1 MKQTYRRFCAVLL
14 ILCLLCGCAAEKEVT
29 VISLPGEEKMAVEEQ
44 NAPEATP
51 TAVRGKTGEE
61 AYHLELQKCVP
72 ENLSGIT
79 ALTVL
84 GDTIIAGG
92 SSETGPSLV
101 RFQVTGGET
110 QTLDVPD
117 GADYLYALC
126 ENPDGGFFLLSGSL
140 PAGYWDERGNFT
152 FLSGEPEGRLVL
164 SRYDASFSLQETTTL
179 EKRYTES
186 GARFFQMTKTDE
198 GLALLSA
205 SMLVLLS
212 DSGAET
218 ARQAI
223 DTNDGWA
230 FAAMQERDGIL
241 FVLTRDLFGGE
252 APELRAFDAKTLTPL
267 EAQTLPLGTAGLGL
281 GEDGTFLL
289 TNSDGLSSYDLASG
303 TVQTIASWRELGAQA
318 DAEQIFRTDGGY
330 VLFSPNEAALTLV
343 LWKAGAGSAK
353 QVLTLAVAADCPVW
367 YEFTQL
373 FENFNLSQQEY
384 QIDYTIYSDSPYGDA
399 EPMDVL
405 RTKIMAG
412 QSPDLFAF
420 YSDGNQAPPLA
431 SRAVCADLR
440 ELLPDVTEDSLLPGL
455 FDLLTQDGA
464 LYELPL
470 TVRVDT
476 LIMPSNLIDSPGV
489 TLEDLEIAREKMP
502 SGWVPVDSWNTPENL
517 FGLTAAFC
525 IGRFTDREN
534 GTCNFETQEFI
545 NILDWCRN
553 WGGDGSTPEAPEKTL
568 MKLGWIS
575 SLSWLA
581 SRGDIAKTWF
591 DGAGYTYA
599 GYPVGSGGS
608 AYLVLASLGVS
619 TSCQNLAGAK
629 AFLAYCFSGKQESGL
644 PANRKALREELAQ
657 YKLGNRTNW
666 YGEPETIS
674 EADEEKFME
683 LLGSVTV
690 LEGMD
695 KSLEDILSEEANAY
709 FAGAATA
716 EQTARTIQ
724 SRASLYLQ
732 EQYPGA

>member
-431 SRAVCADLR
+431 PRAVCADLR
-440 ELLPDVTEDSLLPGL
+440 ELLPDVTDDSLLPGL

>member
-140 PAGYWDERGNFT
+140 PAGYLDERGNFT
-152 FLSGEPEGRLVL
+152 FLSGDPEGNLAL
-164 SRYDASFSLQETTTL
+164 SRYDENFKRQETTPF
-179 EKRYTES
+179 EKQYTES
-186 GARFFQMTKTDE
+186 SARFFQMTKTD
-198 GLALLSA
+198 GGFALVSA
-205 SMLVLLS
+205 SMLVWLD

-218 ARQAI
+218 ARQEL
-223 DTNDGWA
+223 DPNDGWA

-241 FVLTRDLFGGE
+241 FVLTRDLFRGE

-267 EAQTLPLGTAGLGL
+267 EVQTLPLGTAGLGL

-431 SRAVCADLR
+431 PRAVCADLR
-440 ELLPDVTEDSLLPGL
+440 ELLPDVTDDSLLPGL

-644 PANRKALREELAQ
+644 PANMEVLREELAQ
-657 YKLGNRTNW
+657 YKAGNHTDW
-666 YGEPETIS
+666 YGEVESIS
-674 EADEEKFME
+674 EADEAKFLE
-683 LLGSVTV
+683 LLSSVTV

-695 KSLEDILSEEANAY
+695 QALENILSEEADAY

-716 EQTARTIQ
+716 QQAAKIIQ

-732 EQYPGA
+732 EQYPG

>member
-92 SSETGPSLV
+92 QTETGPSLV
-101 RFQVTGGET
+101 SFPIEGGET
-110 QTLDVPD
+110 KTLDVPE

-126 ENPDGGFFLLSGSL
+126 ENPGGGFYLLSGTL
-140 PAGYWDERGNFT
+140 PAGYLDERGNFT
-152 FLSGEPEGRLVL
+152 FLSGDPEGNLAL
-164 SRYDASFSLQETTTL
+164 ARYDENFKRQETTPF
-179 EKRYTES
+179 EKQYTES
-186 GARFFQMTKTDE
+186 SARFFQMIKTD
-198 GLALLSA
+198 GGFALVSA
-205 SMLVLLS
+205 SMLVWLD

-218 ARQAI
+218 ARQEL
-223 DTNDGWA
+223 DPNDGWA

-241 FVLTRDLFGGE
+241 FVLTRDLFRGE

-267 EAQTLPLGTAGLGL
+267 EVQTLPLGTAGLGP

-289 TNSDGLSSYDLASG
+289 TNSDGLSGYDLASG
-303 TVQTIASWRELGAQA
+303 KVQTIASWRELGAQA

-431 SRAVCADLR
+431 PRAVCADLR
-440 ELLPDVTEDSLLPGL
+440 ELLPDVTDDSLLPGL
-455 FDLLTQDGA
+455 FDVLTQDGA
-464 LYELPL
+464 LYVLPL

-489 TLEDLEIAREKMP
+489 TLEDLETAREKIP
-502 SGWVPVDSWNTPENL
+502 GDWVPVDSWNTPGNL

-525 IGRFTDREN
+525 IGRFTDREK

-581 SRGDIAKTWF
+581 SREDIAKEWF

-608 AYLVLASLGVS
+608 AYLVLTSLGVS

-644 PANRKALREELAQ
+644 PANMEVLREELAQ
-657 YKLGNRTNW
+657 YKAGNRTDW
-666 YGEPETIS
+666 YGEVENIS
-674 EADEEKFME
+674 EADEAKFLE
-683 LLGSVTV
+683 LLSSVTV

-695 KSLEDILSEEANAY
+695 QALENILSEEADAY

-716 EQTARTIQ
+716 QQAAKIIQ

-732 EQYPGA
+732 EQYPG

>member
-126 ENPDGGFFLLSGSL
+126 ENPGGGFYLLSGTL

-152 FLSGEPEGRLVL
+152 FLSGDPEGNLAL
-164 SRYDASFSLQETTTL
+164 SRYDENFKRQETTPF
-179 EKRYTES
+179 EKQYTES
-186 GARFFQMTKTDE
+186 SARFFQMTKTD
-198 GLALLSA
+198 GGFALVSA
-205 SMLVLLS
+205 SMLVWLD

-218 ARQAI
+218 ARQEL
-223 DTNDGWA
+223 DPNDGWA

-241 FVLTRDLFGGE
+241 FVLTRDLFRGE

-267 EAQTLPLGTAGLGL
+267 EAQTLPSGTAGLGL

-303 TVQTIASWRELGAQA
+303 KVQTIASWRELGAQA

-373 FENFNLSQQEY
+373 FENFSLSQQEY
-384 QIDYTIYSDSPYGDA
+384 QIDYTIYSGSPYGDA

-431 SRAVCADLR
+431 PRAVCADLR

-464 LYELPL
+464 LYVLPL

-489 TLEDLEIAREKMP
+489 TLEDLETAREKMP
-502 SGWVPVDSWNTPENL
+502 EDWVPVDSWNTPGNL

-525 IGRFTDREN
+525 IGRFVDRET
-534 GTCNFETQEFI
+534 GTCRFETQEFI
-545 NILDWCRN
+545 DILDWCKN

-581 SRGDIAKTWF
+581 SREDIAKEWF

-599 GYPVGSGGS
+599 GYPVGEGGS
-608 AYLVLASLGVS
+608 AYLVLTSLGVS

-644 PANRKALREELAQ
+644 PANMEVLREELAQ
-657 YKLGNRTNW
+657 YKAGNRTDW
-666 YGEPETIS
+666 YGEVENIS
-674 EADEEKFME
+674 EADEAKFLE
-683 LLGSVTV
+683 LLSSVTV

-695 KSLEDILSEEANAY
+695 QALEDILSEEADAY

-716 EQTARTIQ
+716 QQAAKIIQ

>member
-431 SRAVCADLR
+431 PRAVCADLR
-440 ELLPDVTEDSLLPGL
+440 ELLPDVTDDSLLPGL

-581 SRGDIAKTWF
+581 SREDIAKEWF

-608 AYLVLASLGVS
+608 AYLVLTSLGVS

-690 LEGMD
+690 LEGME

>member
-92 SSETGPSLV
+92 QTETGPSLV
-101 RFQVTGGET
+101 SFPIEGGET
-110 QTLDVPD
+110 KTLDVPE

-126 ENPDGGFFLLSGSL
+126 ENPGGGFYLLSGTL
-140 PAGYWDERGNFT
+140 PAGYLDERGNFT
-152 FLSGEPEGRLVL
+152 FLSGDPEGNLAL
-164 SRYDASFSLQETTTL
+164 ARYDENFKRQETTPF
-179 EKRYTES
+179 EKQYTES
-186 GARFFQMTKTDE
+186 SARFFQMIKTD
-198 GLALLSA
+198 GGFALVSA
-205 SMLVLLS
+205 SMLVWLD

-218 ARQAI
+218 ARQEL
-223 DTNDGWA
+223 DPNDGWA

-241 FVLTRDLFGGE
+241 FVLTRDLFRGE

-267 EAQTLPLGTAGLGL
+267 EVQTLPLGTAGLGP

-289 TNSDGLSSYDLASG
+289 TNSDGLSGYDLASG
-303 TVQTIASWRELGAQA
+303 KVQTIASWRELGAQA

-373 FENFNLSQQEY
+373 FEYFNLSQQEY

-431 SRAVCADLR
+431 PRAVCADLR

-455 FDLLTQDGA
+455 FDVLTQDGA
-464 LYELPL
+464 LYVLPL

-489 TLEDLEIAREKMP
+489 TLEDLETAREKMP
-502 SGWVPVDSWNTPENL
+502 EDWVPVDSWNTPGNL

-525 IGRFTDREN
+525 IGRFVDRET
-534 GTCNFETQEFI
+534 GTCRFETQEFI
-545 NILDWCRN
+545 DILDWCRN

-581 SRGDIAKTWF
+581 SREDIAKEWF

-599 GYPVGSGGS
+599 GYPVGEGGS
-608 AYLVLASLGVS
+608 AYLVLTSLGVS

-644 PANRKALREELAQ
+644 PANMEVLREELAQ
-657 YKLGNRTNW
+657 YKAGNRTDW
-666 YGEPETIS
+666 YGEVENIS
-674 EADEEKFME
+674 EADEAKFLE
-683 LLGSVTV
+683 LLSSVTV

-695 KSLEDILSEEANAY
+695 QALENILSEEADAY

-716 EQTARTIQ
+716 QQAAKIIQ

>member
-72 ENLSGIT
+72 ENLSVIT

-84 GDTIIAGG
+84 VDTIIAGG

-431 SRAVCADLR
+431 PRAVCADLR
-440 ELLPDVTEDSLLPGL
+440 ELLPDVTDDSLLPGL

-581 SRGDIAKTWF
+581 SREDIAKEWF

-608 AYLVLASLGVS
+608 AYLVLTSLGVS

>member
-431 SRAVCADLR
+431 PRAVCADLR
-440 ELLPDVTEDSLLPGL
+440 ELLPDVTDDSLLPGL

-619 TSCQNLAGAK
+619 TSCQNRAGAK

-690 LEGMD
+690 LEGME

>member
-405 RTKIMAG
+405 RTEIMAG

-431 SRAVCADLR
+431 PRAVCADLR
-440 ELLPDVTEDSLLPGL
+440 ELLPDVTDDSLLPGL

-619 TSCQNLAGAK
+619 TSCQNRAGAK

-690 LEGMD
+690 LEGME

>member
-126 ENPDGGFFLLSGSL
+126 ENPDGGFFLLSGTL

-152 FLSGEPEGRLVL
+152 FLSGDPEGNLAL
-164 SRYDASFSLQETTTL
+164 SRYDENFKRQETTPF
-179 EKRYTES
+179 EKQYTES
-186 GARFFQMTKTDE
+186 SARFFQMTKTD
-198 GLALLSA
+198 GGFALVSA
-205 SMLVLLS
+205 SMLVWLD

-218 ARQAI
+218 ARQEL
-223 DTNDGWA
+223 DPNDGWA

-241 FVLTRDLFGGE
+241 FVLTRDLFRGE

-267 EAQTLPLGTAGLGL
+267 EVQTLPLGTAGLGP

-289 TNSDGLSSYDLASG
+289 TNSDGLSGYDLASG
-303 TVQTIASWRELGAQA
+303 KVQTITSWRELGAQA

-343 LWKAGAGSAK
+343 LWKVGAGSAK

-431 SRAVCADLR
+431 PRAVCADLR

-464 LYELPL
+464 LYVLPL

-489 TLEDLEIAREKMP
+489 TLEDLETAREKIP
-502 SGWVPVDSWNTPENL
+502 EDWVPVDSWNTPGNL

-525 IGRFTDREN
+525 IGRFVDRET
-534 GTCNFETQEFI
+534 GTCRFETQEFI
-545 NILDWCRN
+545 DILDWCKN

-581 SRGDIAKTWF
+581 SRGDTAKTWF

-599 GYPVGSGGS
+599 GYPVGEGGS
-608 AYLVLASLGVS
+608 AYLVLTSLGVS

-644 PANRKALREELAQ
+644 PANMEVLREELAQ
-657 YKLGNRTNW
+657 YKAGNRTDW
-666 YGEPETIS
+666 YGEVENIS
-674 EADEEKFME
+674 EADEAKFLE
-683 LLGSVTV
+683 LLSSVTV

-695 KSLEDILSEEANAY
+695 QALENILSEEADAY

-716 EQTARTIQ
+716 QQAAKIIQ

>member
-1 MKQTYRRFCAVLL
+1 M
-14 ILCLLCGCAAEKEVT
+14 
-29 VISLPGEEKMAVEEQ
+29 
-44 NAPEATP
+44 
-51 TAVRGKTGEE
+51 
-61 AYHLELQKCVP
+61 
-72 ENLSGIT
+72 
-79 ALTVL
+79 
-84 GDTIIAGG
+84 
-92 SSETGPSLV
+92 
-101 RFQVTGGET
+101 
-110 QTLDVPD
+110 
-117 GADYLYALC
+117 
-126 ENPDGGFFLLSGSL
+126 
-140 PAGYWDERGNFT
+140 
-152 FLSGEPEGRLVL
+152 
-164 SRYDASFSLQETTTL
+164 
-179 EKRYTES
+179 
-186 GARFFQMTKTDE
+186 
-198 GLALLSA
+198 
-205 SMLVLLS
+205 
-212 DSGAET
+212 
-218 ARQAI
+218 
-223 DTNDGWA
+223 
-230 FAAMQERDGIL
+230 
-241 FVLTRDLFGGE
+241 
-252 APELRAFDAKTLTPL
+252 
-267 EAQTLPLGTAGLGL
+267 QTLPLGTAGLGP

-289 TNSDGLSSYDLASG
+289 TNSDGLSGYDLASG
-303 TVQTIASWRELGAQA
+303 KVQTIASWRELGAQA

-373 FENFNLSQQEY
+373 FEYFNLSQQEY

-431 SRAVCADLR
+431 PRAVCADLR

-464 LYELPL
+464 LYVLPL

-489 TLEDLEIAREKMP
+489 TLEDLETAREKMP
-502 SGWVPVDSWNTPENL
+502 EDWVPVDSWNTPGNL

-525 IGRFTDREN
+525 IGRFVDRET
-534 GTCNFETQEFI
+534 GTCRFETQEFI
-545 NILDWCRN
+545 DILDWCKN

-581 SRGDIAKTWF
+581 SREDIAKEWF

-608 AYLVLASLGVS
+608 AYLVLTSLGVS

-644 PANRKALREELAQ
+644 PANMEVLREELAQ

>member
-152 FLSGEPEGRLVL
+152 FLAGEPEGRLVL

-431 SRAVCADLR
+431 PRAVCADLR
-440 ELLPDVTEDSLLPGL
+440 ELLPDVTDDSLLPGL

-644 PANRKALREELAQ
+644 PANMEVLREELAQ

>member
-267 EAQTLPLGTAGLGL
+267 EVQTLPLGTAGLGP

-289 TNSDGLSSYDLASG
+289 TNSDGLSGYDLASG
-303 TVQTIASWRELGAQA
+303 KVQTIASWRELGAQA

-384 QIDYTIYSDSPYGDA
+384 QIDYTIYLDSPYGDA

-431 SRAVCADLR
+431 PRAVCADLR
-440 ELLPDVTEDSLLPGL
+440 ELFPDVTEDSLLPGL

-464 LYELPL
+464 LYVLPL

-489 TLEDLEIAREKMP
+489 TLEDLETAREKMP

-525 IGRFTDREN
+525 IGRFVDRET
-534 GTCNFETQEFI
+534 GTCRFETQEFI
-545 NILDWCRN
+545 DILDWCKN

-581 SRGDIAKTWF
+581 SREDIAKEWF

-599 GYPVGSGGS
+599 GYPVGEGGS
-608 AYLVLASLGVS
+608 AYLVLTSLGVS

-644 PANRKALREELAQ
+644 PANMEVLREELAQ
-657 YKLGNRTNW
+657 YKAGNHTDW
-666 YGEPETIS
+666 YGEVENIS
-674 EADEEKFME
+674 EADKAKFLE
-683 LLGSVTV
+683 LLSSVTV

-695 KSLEDILSEEANAY
+695 QALENILSEEADAY

-716 EQTARTIQ
+716 QQAAKIIQ

-732 EQYPGA
+732 EQYPG